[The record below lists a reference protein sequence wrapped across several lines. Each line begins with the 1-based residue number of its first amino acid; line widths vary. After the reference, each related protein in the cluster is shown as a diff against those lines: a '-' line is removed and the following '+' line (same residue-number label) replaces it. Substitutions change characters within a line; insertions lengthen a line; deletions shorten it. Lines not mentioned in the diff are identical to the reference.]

1 MSLKDLTS
9 THEVDI
15 YPLTQ
20 TGGAVGDVVESLGTR
35 EVADQKCRVV
45 PLAVKEKHLHDQT
58 ALGARYAVLFHK
70 DVELTTRNAL
80 VWDSK
85 VWRVREYSNAS
96 GVSWL
101 WRAVVEHDPQ
111 VEITAP

>member
-9 THEVDI
+9 THKVDI

-20 TGGAVGDVVESLGTR
+20 TSGAVADVVESLGTR
-35 EVADQKCRVV
+35 EVADQKCRMV
-45 PLAVKEKHLHDQT
+45 PLKVAEQHQHDQT
-58 ALGARYAVLFHK
+58 ALGERYAALFHE
-70 DVELTTRNAL
+70 DVELTTRKAL
-80 VWDSK
+80 VWDDK
-85 VWRVREYSNAS
+85 VWRVRQYKNAS

-111 VEITAP
+111 VEIAAP